1 MPDEIS
7 TLLKRIG
14 IFSLLV
20 IIFLW
25 IYQDP
30 QRDESG
36 SIVEAGNID
45 PIELYAGDCYKDNYA
60 LETDEVENVY
70 SVDALPCSSP
80 HNNEITNTFPK
91 LVSDNLNAN
100 VFEQM
105 SDICYEAILTYLDG
119 SESTLEKDYAAFDA
133 KYGVTILYTQLDDSD
148 EPDPSRK
155 FSCIVSNRD
164 SLNENSVRNYFSR

>member
-148 EPDPSRK
+148 EPDQGNNMPSVPFAIVIDSYLRK
-155 FSCIVSNRD
+155 FGD
-164 SLNENSVRNYFSR
+164 F